1 MKKKADILIKRGTV
15 ITMNEQ
21 RQIIKDGSVAIK
33 KDRIVDIGKSAEI
46 EKKYEGGDVFDVAGK
61 IVMPGLIGPHLHL
74 VESLPRG
81 FMDDLNWWEP
91 GTKSLSDRLWP
102 YKLAMGKEDVY
113 YSALLA
119 NLEMIKGGMTCF
131 CDPAAHPE
139 FYDEHFRATEEA
151 GIRGVITRSNITL
164 SPSSYEIAKNMVDTP
179 DDAIRKT
186 LKMIEKWEGK
196 GSGRL
201 RPWLG
206 VRHVMSATEEF
217 LRKNEKEYQRLSNS
231 LSYRIGIT
239 AHSAFVLN
247 DDTVVKRTGKREIEW
262 LDSLGVLGPQWLLAH
277 AIWYSD
283 EEVELL
289 KKHDVK
295 IVHCPGTSFHCGY
308 GASKGKFLD
317 MLKKG
322 ITVSI
327 GPDAGWCNNQLDMF
341 LEMRYFAFLH
351 KEAHMDGSAIS
362 AETAV
367 EVATLNGARAV
378 LWEDEIGALKS
389 GMKADVIIVDPL
401 RPNSIPWQDYNLVK
415 NLVYAINGT
424 QVETVICNGKVLME
438 KRRVKTLDE
447 KDILKKSQKLAA
459 EVAARH
465 PLKLKSEWPII

>member
-1 MKKKADILIKRGTV
+1 
-15 ITMNEQ
+15 
-21 RQIIKDGSVAIK
+21 
-33 KDRIVDIGKSAEI
+33 
-46 EKKYEGGDVFDVAGK
+46 
-61 IVMPGLIGPHLHL
+61 
-74 VESLPRG
+74 
-81 FMDDLNWWEP
+81 
-91 GTKSLSDRLWP
+91 
-102 YKLAMGKEDVY
+102 MGKEDVY

-139 FYDEHFRATEEA
+139 FYDEHFRATEQA

-186 LKMIEKWEGK
+186 LEMIGKWEGR

-206 VRHVMSATEEF
+206 VRHIMSATEEY
-217 LRKNEKEYQRLSNS
+217 LRKNEKEYQRLSKE
-231 LSYRIGIT
+231 LKWRIGIK

-283 EEVELL
+283 QEVELL

-317 MLKKG
+317 MMKKG

-327 GPDAGWCNNQLDMF
+327 GPDAGWCNNELDMF
-341 LEMRYFAFLH
+341 LEMRHFAYMH
-351 KEAHMDGSAIS
+351 KEGHMDGSAIS
-362 AETAV
+362 AETAL

-378 LWEDEIGALKS
+378 LWEDEIGALKP
-389 GMKADVIIVDPL
+389 GMKADVIIVDPW

-438 KRRVKTLDE
+438 KRKVKTLDE

-465 PLKLKSEWPII
+465 PLKLKSEWPIV